1 VNYSRTVSLVIAIL
15 KEMIDKFPAEM
26 QNRGGGYLTVWCFGD
41 DAPMISEE
49 INLGLCD
56 ISAKLEAYKFNSL
69 EKAKRLIEMVDRPEH
84 VSSWQSRDF
93 DNKKYGGAIAG
104 YDAVF
109 SFSGLPEK
117 LDEYLMVVLAWQLG
131 NIDQNRIEEIARI
144 SDNEFIDQFD
154 YGFI

>member
-1 VNYSRTVSLVIAIL
+1 VNNSRVVSFVIAIL
-15 KEMIDKFPAEM
+15 KEMIEKFPAEM
-26 QNRGGGYLTVWCFGD
+26 KDRGGGYVTVWYFGD

-56 ISAKLEAYKFNSL
+56 ISAKSEAYKFNSL
-69 EKAKRLIEMVDRPEH
+69 EKAKRLMEMIEKSAH

-131 NIDQNRIEEIARI
+131 GIDHERIDEIARI
-144 SDNEFIDQFD
+144 SDNAFLGQFD
-154 YGFI
+154 YRFI